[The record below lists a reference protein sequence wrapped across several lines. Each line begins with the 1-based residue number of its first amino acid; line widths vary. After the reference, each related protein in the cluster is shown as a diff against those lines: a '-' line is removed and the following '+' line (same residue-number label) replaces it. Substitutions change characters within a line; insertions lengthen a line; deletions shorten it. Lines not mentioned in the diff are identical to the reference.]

1 MKGKEVAYMSK
12 ISERLESYQTQ
23 MSIYAEQH
31 KVILASDVLDMIE
44 QLQDD
49 LKNSIDKVVEEVK
62 KEYVDCQK
70 NMNLVKDEDGN
81 ESGHIY
87 DEYLNKSIAYETA
100 INIVKQENNNG
111 LE

>member
-1 MKGKEVAYMSK
+1 MNK
-12 ISERLESYQTQ
+12 ISERLKAYQTQ

-31 KVILASDVLDMIE
+31 KVILASDVIDMIE

-49 LKNSIDKVVEEVK
+49 LKDSIDKVVEELK
-62 KEYVDCQK
+62 EEYVDCQK

-81 ESGHIY
+81 EAGHIY

-100 INIVKQENNNG
+100 INIVKQKIDNG
-111 LE
+111 L

>member
-1 MKGKEVAYMSK
+1 MSK
-12 ISERLESYQTQ
+12 ISERLEAYQTQ

-49 LKNSIDKVVEEVK
+49 LKNSIDKVVEELEE
-62 KEYVDCQK
+62 EYVDCQK

-81 ESGHIY
+81 EAGHIY

-100 INIVKQENNNG
+100 INIVKQKIDNG
-111 LE
+111 L